1 MKRSRIIVWLITF
14 VGLLL
19 LSLVLQVPAS
29 WLLAKF
35 APNLRMLDNVS
46 GNVWQGQA
54 SWQYQRLRG
63 TVRWSTRPWEL
74 LRLRAASN
82 VVIQSGQTEL
92 RGIVSVGLG
101 KRYHVQHFDGK
112 ISPDTLSSLL
122 PWQWPS
128 ASINVK
134 DLNLDVQQ
142 KQGISAA
149 QGQLSWAGGM
159 LNYPIGQHF
168 ERIDIPPLTG
178 ELSQDKDKVK
188 LLITDSQKQ
197 RLAELN
203 LDKDLMLDVQITQRF
218 LLHAPGYQGK
228 AGLDS
233 AVVTTRQPLSS
244 LGNM

>member
-19 LSLVLQVPAS
+19 VSLVLQVPAS

-35 APNLRMLDNVS
+35 APNVRMLDNVS
-46 GNVWQGQA
+46 GNLWQGQA
-54 SWQYQRLRG
+54 RWHYQRLNG
-63 TVRWSTRPWEL
+63 TVHWNTRPWEL
-74 LRLRAASN
+74 LRLRGASN
-82 VVIQSGQTEL
+82 VVIQTGQTEL
-92 RGIVSVGLG
+92 RGIVSIGLG
-101 KRYHVQHFDGK
+101 KRYHVQQFEGK
-112 ISPDTLSSLL
+112 IGADTLSNVL

-128 ASINVK
+128 ANINVK
-134 DLNLDVQQ
+134 DLSLDFQQ
-142 KQGISAA
+142 NQGISAA
-149 QGQLSWAGGM
+149 KGQLSWAGGM

-168 ERIDIPPLTG
+168 ERINIPPLSG
-178 ELSQDKDKVK
+178 ELSHDKDKMK